1 MRNSRRRLPL
11 LALLAGLLSGCGT
24 VPFSPSACPP
34 VVAYSPLDLETAA
47 DELEAIVAAGHVV
60 IPQMIVDY
68 GRERA
73 MLRASQ

>member
-1 MRNSRRRLPL
+1 
-11 LALLAGLLSGCGT
+11 
-24 VPFSPSACPP
+24 
-34 VVAYSPLDLETAA
+34 VAYSPLELETAA